1 MTIISEDDR
10 VYVDVGSYDVWN
22 CLYSTIITNLTN
34 MNNKIALAIS
44 FLESG
49 TCSPSNCI
57 ETAREL
63 NLIRDALSALP
74 ISSIVYDH
82 TKPTKKAPWIK
93 NISPIITSCGNFFIT
108 ADGKDLI
115 FELNT
120 VLCYCGVKKISVI
133 TQ

>member
-10 VYVDVGSYDVWN
+10 VNVDVGSYDVWN
-22 CLYSTIITNLTN
+22 CLYSTIITNLNN
-34 MNNKIALAIS
+34 MNSKIALAIS

-49 TCSPSNCI
+49 TCLPSNCI

-63 NLIRDALSALP
+63 NLIRDALSAIPL
-74 ISSIVYDH
+74 SYIVYDH
-82 TKPTKKAPWIK
+82 TNPTQKAPWIN
-93 NISPIITSCGNFFIT
+93 NISPIITSCGNFFLT

-115 FELNT
+115 SELNI
-120 VLCYCGVKKISVI
+120 VLCYCSVKKISVI